1 MIKPIDLILLD
12 IQMPLKTG
20 LEVIEAIETKIN
32 RMNLKY
38 KNCFIAKPDFIVIS
52 AFIMPT
58 VITHLAKIGVT
69 QVHQKPLEFDTLKGL
84 FDNYRKQ
91 HKLTFE
97 DLRDRK
103 LAGAID
109 YGTIELALLNQRG
122 RNDISSLSLL

>member
-1 MIKPIDLILLD
+1 
-12 IQMPLKTG
+12 MPLKTG

-69 QVHQKPLEFDTLKGL
+69 QVHQKPLEFDITLCL
-84 FDNYRKQ
+84 P
-91 HKLTFE
+91 TPP
-97 DLRDRK
+97 
-103 LAGAID
+103 
-109 YGTIELALLNQRG
+109 TILLPAPPQPKCAATRLNSALN
-122 RNDISSLSLL
+122 